1 MSYETRKLPKK
12 TIVIISII
20 IALGVFIFIW
30 LEVLKNQKFNEV
42 LSDLGHKDI
51 KNLKVVNRI
60 NVEDNMTLIDK
71 LENGTR
77 LNYEDG
83 VKLFDLDVL
92 TLGDYANKIRVAKH
106 QKKTY
111 FNINRHINPTNI
123 CKDVCQFCA
132 YSASRKNPD
141 QYTLSH
147 EEILETVKNSS
158 KNGIKEVHIVS
169 AHNPHTGLEWY
180 MDIFKKIKK
189 DFPNI
194 HIKALTAA
202 EIHFLS
208 TQYNLSYEELIDTM
222 IKSGVDS
229 MPGGGAEIFD
239 EKVRKRICGGKVSSE
254 QWLEIH
260 KLWHNK
266 GKKSNATMLFG
277 HIETRENRVDHI
289 LRLRELQDIT
299 GGFNAFIP
307 LVFQT
312 ENNYLK
318 VKEPVTANEIL
329 KTYSVSRILLDNIP
343 NIKAYWATSTV
354 KLALIAQEF
363 GANDVDGTIEK
374 ESIQSAAGAKSKH
387 GVAQNEFVDLI
398 KNSGFIPVERDS
410 VYNELKIY

>member
-1 MSYETRKLPKK
+1 
-12 TIVIISII
+12 
-20 IALGVFIFIW
+20 
-30 LEVLKNQKFNEV
+30 
-42 LSDLGHKDI
+42 
-51 KNLKVVNRI
+51 
-60 NVEDNMTLIDK
+60 
-71 LENGTR
+71 
-77 LNYEDG
+77 
-83 VKLFDLDVL
+83 
-92 TLGDYANKIRVAKH
+92 
-106 QKKTY
+106 
-111 FNINRHINPTNI
+111 
-123 CKDVCQFCA
+123 
-132 YSASRKNPD
+132 
-141 QYTLSH
+141 
-147 EEILETVKNSS
+147 
-158 KNGIKEVHIVS
+158 
-169 AHNPHTGLEWY
+169 